1 VCHGHSAGRRHQL
14 TGRPERHGARGFKFS
29 SNFDS
34 FKMCLPLLEKFEIKY
49 GWKELEI
56 RINFPY
62 RNISR
67 FETEV
72 ELKIRELL

>member
-1 VCHGHSAGRRHQL
+1 
-14 TGRPERHGARGFKFS
+14 
-29 SNFDS
+29 
-34 FKMCLPLLEKFEIKY
+34 MCLPLLEKLEIKY
-49 GWKELEI
+49 GWKEVEI

-62 RNISR
+62 RNVSR